1 MSEDLQHETPIKT
14 PKQLIIVIVASFV
27 IPIVL
32 ILMLVSLV
40 TGGKK
45 VDVQGLA
52 LKPESVAERIK
63 PVAAINLKSMDGPKV
78 FLSGQEVYTQNCKAC
93 HEAGVA
99 NAPKMGDTAAWAPRL
114 KQGYEMLVDH
124 SVKGI
129 RGMPARGGN
138 GDLSNYEV
146 ARGVVFMTASAG
158 GTFKEP
164 AAPAAAPASA
174 PAAGASAAAAPAAV
188 ATAAVVV
195 ASAAPAAAAAP
206 AKASDGKALYETA
219 CVACHAAGVA
229 NAPKLGDKAAW
240 APRLKTGMDTLYA
253 SVIKGKG
260 AMPPKGTAM
269 SASDADIK
277 ASVDYMVSS
286 VK

>member
-63 PVAAINLKSMDGPKV
+63 PVAAVNLKATDGPKV

-99 NAPKMGDTAAWAPRL
+99 NAPKFGDAAAWAPRL
-114 KQGYEMLVDH
+114 KQGYDTLVNH
-124 SVKGI
+124 SVNGI
-129 RGMPARGGN
+129 RAMPARGGN
-138 GDLSNYEV
+138 GDLADYEV
-146 ARGVVFMTASAG
+146 ARGVVYMTASAG

-164 AAPAAAPASA
+164 AAPAATAAPANA
-174 PAAGASAAAAPAAV
+174 PAATAAAAAPAAPGPA
-188 ATAAVVV
+188 ATVV
-195 ASAAPAAAAAP
+195 ASAAPAAVAP

-240 APRLKTGMDTLYA
+240 APRIKTGMDTLYA
-253 SVIKGKG
+253 SVLKGKG

-277 ASVDYMVSS
+277 ASVDYMVGS

>member
-1 MSEDLQHETPIKT
+1 MSEDHQHESPIKT

-27 IPIVL
+27 IPIAL
-32 ILMLVSLV
+32 IVMLVSLV
-40 TGGKK
+40 TGGKR
-45 VDVQGLA
+45 VDEQGLA
-52 LKPESVAERIK
+52 LKPESIAERIK
-63 PVAAINLKSMDGPKV
+63 PVAAVNLKATDGPKV

-99 NAPKMGDTAAWAPRL
+99 NAPKFGDAAAWAPRL
-114 KQGYEMLVDH
+114 KQGYDTLVNH
-124 SVKGI
+124 SVNGI
-129 RGMPARGGN
+129 RAMPARGGN
-138 GDLSNYEV
+138 GDLADYEV
-146 ARGVVFMTASAG
+146 ARGVVYMTASAG

-164 AAPAAAPASA
+164 TAPAATAAPANA
-174 PAAGASAAAAPAAV
+174 PAATAAAAAPAAPGP
-188 ATAAVVV
+188 AAMVL
-195 ASAAPAAAAAP
+195 ASAAPAAVAP

>member
-1 MSEDLQHETPIKT
+1 MSEDHQHESPIKT

-27 IPIVL
+27 IPIAL
-32 ILMLVSLV
+32 IVMLVSLV
-40 TGGKK
+40 TGGKR
-45 VDVQGLA
+45 VDEQGLA
-52 LKPESVAERIK
+52 LKLESIAERIK
-63 PVAAINLKSMDGPKV
+63 PVAAVNLKATDGPKV

-99 NAPKMGDTAAWAPRL
+99 NAPKFGDAAAWAPRL
-114 KQGYEMLVDH
+114 KQGYDTLVNH
-124 SVKGI
+124 SVNGI
-129 RGMPARGGN
+129 RAMPARGGN
-138 GDLSNYEV
+138 GDLADYEV
-146 ARGVVFMTASAG
+146 ARGVVYMTASAG

-164 AAPAAAPASA
+164 AAPAATAAPANA
-174 PAAGASAAAAPAAV
+174 PAATAAAAAPAAPGP
-188 ATAAVVV
+188 AAMVV
-195 ASAAPAAAAAP
+195 ASAAPAAVAP

-240 APRLKTGMDTLYA
+240 APRIKTGMDTLYA
-253 SVIKGKG
+253 SVLKGKG

-277 ASVDYMVSS
+277 ASVDYMVGS